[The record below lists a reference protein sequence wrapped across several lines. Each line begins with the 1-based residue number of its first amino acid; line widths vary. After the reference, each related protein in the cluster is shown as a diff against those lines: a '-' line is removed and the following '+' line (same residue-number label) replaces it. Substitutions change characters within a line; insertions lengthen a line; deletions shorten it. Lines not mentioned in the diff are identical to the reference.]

1 MQRSSVVI
9 MMVLLCYVSV
19 LNFVVVSYLYRHFST
34 PGAVRAAPGR
44 EAADAVQ
51 RMVAAA
57 PATPAASDAPG
68 SPATPGTRARGP
80 ADEPACGPQTFT
92 DVAVRVRRLASAD
105 SNDAAVA
112 PSVRLLAD
120 LRQRVLAGHG
130 AGGKAHVRVWLVLRP
145 EDFVA
150 LFRLWC
156 VALGADSRGRCQ
168 CEVLFTEPAQ
178 HRAIAWLVAH
188 RQPCLE
194 RLFVLDEGFAVPP
207 RASFSAEVLA
217 RAGPDASRLQVLD
230 AAPAGAGR
238 ESLLLPGCFVRECVR
253 RRCRLAPGLESDA
266 DIAAFAAGAQAG
278 LACRAN
284 SA

>member
-1 MQRSSVVI
+1 ML
-9 MMVLLCYVSV
+9 VLLCYVSV
-19 LNFVVVSYLYRHFST
+19 LNLVVVNYLYRQFS
-34 PGAVRAAPGR
+34 PPAAPVRRAPVR
-44 EAADAVQ
+44 EAADAVH

-57 PATPAASDAPG
+57 PATPASSEA
-68 SPATPGTRARGP
+68 PATPDTPAMPATRGGLAAGL
-80 ADEPACGPQTFT
+80 AAAGDEPLCRPQTFT

-112 PSVRLLAD
+112 PSVRLLAE
-120 LRQRVLAGHG
+120 LRKRLL
-130 AGGKAHVRVWLVLRP
+130 AGGKPHVRVWLVLRP

-156 VALGADSRGRCQ
+156 VALGTDSRGRCQ

-230 AAPAGAGR
+230 AAPAGVGR
-238 ESLLLPGCFVRECVR
+238 ESLLLPGCFLRECVR
-253 RRCRLAPGLESDA
+253 CRCRLAPGLASDA
-266 DIAAFAAGAQAG
+266 DIAAFAAGAQVA